1 MMILSP
7 LYFWGQ
13 HPTDNMDVRKV
24 FPFHNTDVT
33 LKNSWLKQR
42 EELNITFLKSL
53 DPDRLLHNFR
63 ITAKLPSDAIPLEGW
78 ESPKIGLRG
87 HFVGHYLSAVS
98 NLVEKYKDPLLT
110 KHLNYM
116 IDELY
121 KCQQVSKNGYLSAFP
136 DKDFE
141 ILETKFSGV

>member
-1 MMILSP
+1 MRKNILIFMMILSP

-78 ESPKIGLRG
+78 ESP
-87 HFVGHYLSAVS
+87 
-98 NLVEKYKDPLLT
+98 
-110 KHLNYM
+110 
-116 IDELY
+116 
-121 KCQQVSKNGYLSAFP
+121 
-136 DKDFE
+136 
-141 ILETKFSGV
+141 

>member
-1 MMILSP
+1 MRKNILIFMMILSP

-53 DPDRLLHNFR
+53 DPDYCTTLE
-63 ITAKLPSDAIPLEGW
+63 LPQ
-78 ESPKIGLRG
+78 
-87 HFVGHYLSAVS
+87 
-98 NLVEKYKDPLLT
+98 
-110 KHLNYM
+110 NYHPTQS
-116 IDELY
+116 L
-121 KCQQVSKNGYLSAFP
+121 
-136 DKDFE
+136 
-141 ILETKFSGV
+141 